1 MTKKTRNILI
11 LAFVIPM
18 IGIGI
23 FVTKFLINVHRIIE
37 HRRTQ
42 ATQKSI
48 EEIQKAATIYQ
59 MQHAG
64 RLPDSIADLTKEDE
78 NIERRALLEP
88 SYYSMDAWGTPYQFE
103 KNRRTVTIT
112 SAGSDRKFGTED
124 DLANE

>member
-11 LAFVIPM
+11 LVFGLPM

-23 FVTKFLINVHRIIE
+23 FAAMVVLNVYNRIEID
-37 HRRTQ
+37 RTV

-64 RLPDSIADLTKEDE
+64 RLPDSIADLTKESE
-78 NIERRALLEP
+78 NGYQSPLLK
-88 SYYSMDAWGTPYQFE
+88 SHYNTDSWGTPYQFK
-103 KNRRTVTIT
+103 KNRRKVTIT
-112 SAGSDRKFGTED
+112 SAGSDRIFGTED